1 MTTIRPP
8 RPDRILNLIVFGP
21 VMIGTG
27 VALAGVAFVPGAS
40 TRVFVVVLG
49 AACIAGGIWA
59 TARTRHVA
67 VHLSDDTLRYSGFFV
82 SWTAP
87 RAEIT
92 TVLDDAFVEW
102 RDDHGAGHR
111 RQIWLLTRAQED
123 DGTKFARLWRWRRE
137 ALLEVRAWAA
147 AREVRNVP

>member
-8 RPDRILNLIVFGP
+8 RLDRILSLIVFGP

-27 VALAGVAFVPGAS
+27 VALASVAFVPGTSAP
-40 TRVFVVVLG
+40 VFVFLLS
-49 AACIAGGIWA
+49 AAFIAGGTWA

-67 VHLSDDTLRYSGFFV
+67 VHLSDDTLRYSGFLS

-87 RAEIT
+87 RAGIT
-92 TVLDDAFVEW
+92 AVLDDAFVEW
-102 RDDHGAGHR
+102 RDDHGAEHR
-111 RQIWLLTRAQED
+111 RQIWLLTRARED
-123 DGTKFARLWRWRRE
+123 DGTKFAPLWRWRRE

>member
-8 RPDRILNLIVFGP
+8 LLDRILSLIVFGP

-27 VALAGVAFVPGAS
+27 VALASVAFVPGTSAP
-40 TRVFVVVLG
+40 VFVFLLG
-49 AACIAGGIWA
+49 AAFIAGGTWA

-67 VHLSDDTLRYSGFFV
+67 VHLSDDTLRYSGFL
-82 SWTAP
+82 SSRTAL
-87 RAEIT
+87 RAGIT
-92 TVLDDAFVEW
+92 AVLDDAFVEW
-102 RDDHGAGHR
+102 RDDHGAEHR
-111 RQIWLLTRAQED
+111 RQIWLLTRARED
-123 DGTKFARLWRWRRE
+123 DGTKFAPLWRWRRE

>member
-8 RPDRILNLIVFGP
+8 RLDHVLTVVVSGP
-21 VMIGTG
+21 VIIGTG
-27 VALAGVAFVPGAS
+27 VTLASVAFVPGAS
-40 TRVFVVVLG
+40 ARVFVFILG
-49 AACIAGGIWA
+49 AAFIAGGIWA

-92 TVLDDAFVEW
+92 MVLDDAFVEW
-102 RDDHGAGHR
+102 RDDHGAEHR
-111 RQIWLLTRAQED
+111 RQIWLLTRARED
-123 DGTKFARLWRWRRE
+123 DGTKFAPLWRWRHE
-137 ALLEVRAWAA
+137 ALLEVRAWVAT
-147 AREVRNVP
+147 REVRNLP